1 MAQGRGVQLE
11 WAIVFNS
18 LVRAGVP
25 YTQIQERSKKHP
37 NLKEYTGDVNKQ
49 ADQCVDLVEKHDSSL
64 LAHAYHSDELNIAGD
79 PEPKTDVVFKK
90 SGRNTIRCSVKMKGP
105 IQLSS
110 AEGPS
115 TAKAMAA
122 TAAQCPG
129 TRGKNLEALIEKIS
143 STPTKLLTEKNLS
156 KAKQRKPNIVKDLV
170 DAKGKIKDDK
180 NYTNWVSRNKPT
192 LIRELFDYLES
203 DPDFLY
209 CLIEETLTG
218 KNYFGANADAT
229 SNYMLSPT
237 KFGKIDKT
245 YINQMVKKTKI
256 DIRAKSRDGIS
267 SVAFRFDVRA

>member
-79 PEPKTDVVFKK
+79 PEPKTDVVFQK

-156 KAKQRKPNIVKDLV
+156 KARQRKPNIVKDLV

-237 KFGKIDKT
+237 KFGKIDRT

>member
-11 WAIVFNS
+11 WAIVYES

-25 YTQIQERSKKHP
+25 FTEIQGRMQKHP
-37 NLKEYTGDVNKQ
+37 NLKSYTGDVGAQ
-49 ADQCVDLVEKHDSSL
+49 AKKCVDLVQKADASL

-90 SGRNTIRCSVKMKGP
+90 NGSNAIRCSVKMKGP

-115 TAKAMAA
+115 TAKAMAE

-129 TRGKNLEALIEKIS
+129 QRGKNLSSLIQKIS
-143 STPTKLLTEKNLS
+143 ATPTKLLTERNLP
-156 KAKQRKPNIVKDLV
+156 KARERKPNIVKDLV
-170 DAKGKIKDDK
+170 DARGKIKDDK
-180 NYTNWVSRNKPT
+180 NYTKWISENKPT
-192 LIRELFDYLES
+192 LIKELFDYLES
-203 DPDFLY
+203 DPAFLY

-229 SNYMLSPT
+229 ANYMLSPS
-237 KFGKIDKT
+237 KFGKIDDA
-245 YINQMVKKTKI
+245 YIKQMVKKTKI

>member
-11 WAIVFNS
+11 WAIVYES
-18 LVRAGVP
+18 LIRAGVP
-25 YTQIQERSKKHP
+25 YSEIEKRSKKHP
-37 NLKEYTGDVNKQ
+37 NLKLYTGTVGAQ
-49 ADQCVDLVEKHDSSL
+49 AKKCVDLVEKSDASL
-64 LAHAYHSDELNIAGD
+64 LANAYHSDELNIAGD

-90 SGRNTIRCSVKMKGP
+90 NGRNLVRCSVKMKGP

-129 TRGKNLEALIEKIS
+129 QRGKNLESLIKKIS
-143 STPTKLLTEKNLS
+143 STPTKLLTEKNLP
-156 KAKQRKPNIVKDLV
+156 KARERKPNIVKDLV
-170 DAKGKIKDDK
+170 DSKGKIKDDK
-180 NYTNWVSRNKPT
+180 NYTNWVAQNKPE
-192 LIRELFDYLES
+192 LIKELFDYLES
-203 DPDFLY
+203 DPHFLY

-218 KNYFGANADAT
+218 KNYFGSNNDAT

-237 KFGKIDKT
+237 TFGKIDKA
-245 YINQMVKKTKI
+245 YINKMVKKTKI

>member
-11 WAIVFNS
+11 WAIVFES

-25 YTQIQERSKKHP
+25 YSEIEKRSKKHS
-37 NLKEYTGDVNKQ
+37 NLKSYSGPVGEQ
-49 ADQCVDLVEKHDSSL
+49 AKKCVDLVQKSDPSL
-64 LAHAYHSDELNIAGD
+64 LSHAYHSDELNIAGD

-90 SGRNTIRCSVKMKGP
+90 NGRNLIRCSVKMKGP

-129 TRGKNLEALIEKIS
+129 QRGKNLEALIKKIA

-156 KAKQRKPNIVKDLV
+156 KARERKPNIVKDLV
-170 DAKGKIKDDK
+170 DSRGKIKDDK
-180 NYTNWVSRNKPT
+180 NYTNWVSQNKPT
-192 LIRELFDYLES
+192 LIKELFDYLES
-203 DPDFLY
+203 DPHFLY

-218 KNYFGANADAT
+218 KNYFGKDADAT

-237 KFGKIDKT
+237 TFGKIDKA
-245 YINQMVKKTKI
+245 YINKMVKKTKI

>member
-25 YTQIQERSKKHP
+25 YTQIQERSKRHP
-37 NLKEYTGDVNKQ
+37 NLKEYTGDVNTQ
-49 ADQCVDLVEKHDSSL
+49 ANQCVDLVEKHDSSL

-79 PEPKTDVVFKK
+79 PEPKTDVVFQK

-156 KAKQRKPNIVKDLV
+156 KARQRKPNIVKDLV

-267 SVAFRFDVRA
+267 SVAFRFDVRT

>member
-49 ADQCVDLVEKHDSSL
+49 AEQCVDLVEKHDSSL

-156 KAKQRKPNIVKDLV
+156 KARQRKPNIVKDLV

>member
-11 WAIVFNS
+11 WSIVYES

-25 YTQIQERSKKHP
+25 YSEIEKRSKKHP
-37 NLKEYTGDVNKQ
+37 NLKLYTGTVGAQ
-49 ADQCVDLVEKHDSSL
+49 AKKCVDLVEKSDSSL
-64 LAHAYHSDELNIAGD
+64 LANAYHSDELNIAGD

-90 SGRNTIRCSVKMKGP
+90 NGRNLIRCSVKMKGP

-129 TRGKNLEALIEKIS
+129 QRGKNLESLIKKIS
-143 STPTKLLTEKNLS
+143 STPTKLLTEKNLP
-156 KAKQRKPNIVKDLV
+156 KARERKPNIVKDLV
-170 DAKGKIKDDK
+170 DSKGKIKDDK
-180 NYTNWVSRNKPT
+180 NYTNWVAQNKPE
-192 LIRELFDYLES
+192 LIKELFDYLES
-203 DPDFLY
+203 DPHFLY

-218 KNYFGANADAT
+218 KNYFGPNNDAT

-237 KFGKIDKT
+237 TFGKIDKA
-245 YINQMVKKTKI
+245 YINKMVKKTKI

>member
-11 WAIVFNS
+11 WAIVYES
-18 LVRAGVP
+18 LVRSGSP
-25 YTQIQERSKKHP
+25 FSQIEKRIAKNS
-37 NLKEYTGDVNKQ
+37 NLKLYTGAIGAQ
-49 ADQCVDLVEKHDSSL
+49 AKQCVDLVEKLDSSL

-79 PEPKTDVVFKK
+79 PEPKTDVVFK
-90 SGRNTIRCSVKMKGP
+90 RNGKNDVRCSVKMKGP

-129 TRGKNLEALIEKIS
+129 QRGKNLSSLIEKIA
-143 STPTKLLTEKNLS
+143 STPTKLLTERNLP
-156 KAKQRKPNIVKDLV
+156 KARERKANIVKDLV
-170 DAKGKIKDDK
+170 DSKGKIKDDK
-180 NYTNWVSRNKPT
+180 NYSKWISENKPT
-192 LIRELFDYLES
+192 LIKELLDYLES
-203 DPDFLY
+203 DPHFLY

-218 KNYFGANADAT
+218 KNYFGPDADAT
-229 SNYMLSPT
+229 ANYMLSPT
-237 KFGKIDKT
+237 KFGKIDDA
-245 YINQMVKKTKI
+245 YIKKMVNKTKI

>member
-90 SGRNTIRCSVKMKGP
+90 SGRNIIRCSVKMKGP

-156 KAKQRKPNIVKDLV
+156 KATQRKPNIVKDLV

>member
-37 NLKEYTGDVNKQ
+37 NLKEYTGDVNEQ
-49 ADQCVDLVEKHDSSL
+49 ANQCVDLVEKHDSSL

-79 PEPKTDVVFKK
+79 PEPKTDVVFQKN
-90 SGRNTIRCSVKMKGP
+90 GRNTIRCSVKMKGP

-156 KAKQRKPNIVKDLV
+156 KARQRKPNIVKDLV

>member
-11 WAIVFNS
+11 WAIVYES
-18 LVRAGVP
+18 LVRGGVP
-25 YTQIQERSKKHP
+25 FTEIQKRMQKHS
-37 NLKEYTGDVNKQ
+37 NLKSYTGDVGAQ
-49 ADQCVDLVEKHDSSL
+49 AKKCVDLVEASDASL

-79 PEPKTDVVFKK
+79 PEPKTDVVFQKN
-90 SGRNTIRCSVKMKGP
+90 GANAVRCSVKMKGP

-129 TRGKNLEALIEKIS
+129 QRGKKLSKLIEQIAA
-143 STPTKLLTEKNLS
+143 TPTKLLTEKNLP
-156 KAKQRKPNIVKDLV
+156 KARERKPNIVKDLV
-170 DAKGKIKDDK
+170 DSSGNIKQDK
-180 NYTNWVSRNKPT
+180 NYKVWLANNKPK
-192 LIRELFDYLES
+192 LINDLFEYLES
-203 DPDFLY
+203 DPHFLY

-218 KNYFGANADAT
+218 KNYFGVNADAT

-237 KFGKIDKT
+237 KFGKIDKA

>member
-37 NLKEYTGDVNKQ
+37 NLREYTGDVNKQ

-156 KAKQRKPNIVKDLV
+156 KARQRKPNIVKDLV

>member
-25 YTQIQERSKKHP
+25 YTEIEKRSKVHS

-49 ADQCVDLVEKHDSSL
+49 ANQCVDLVERTDASL

-79 PEPKTDVVFKK
+79 PEPKTDVVFQKN
-90 SGRNTIRCSVKMKGP
+90 GRNAIRCSVKMKGP

-115 TAKAMAA
+115 TARAMAA

-129 TRGKNLEALIEKIS
+129 QRGKNLEALIKKIS

-156 KAKQRKPNIVKDLV
+156 KARERKPNIVKDLV

-180 NYTNWVSRNKPT
+180 NYTSWVSQNKPT
-192 LIRELFDYLES
+192 LIKELFDYLES

>member
-79 PEPKTDVVFKK
+79 PEPKTDVVFQK
-90 SGRNTIRCSVKMKGP
+90 SGRNSIRCSVKMKGP

-156 KAKQRKPNIVKDLV
+156 KARQRKPNIVKDLV

>member
-79 PEPKTDVVFKK
+79 PEPKTDVVFQK

-156 KAKQRKPNIVKDLV
+156 KARQRKPNIVKDLV

>member
-11 WAIVFNS
+11 WAIVFES

-25 YTQIQERSKKHP
+25 YTEIEKRSKKHP
-37 NLKEYTGDVNKQ
+37 NLKAYSGPVGAQ
-49 ADQCVDLVEKHDSSL
+49 ARQCVDLVERSDPSL
-64 LAHAYHSDELNIAGD
+64 LEHAYHSDELNIAGD

-90 SGRNTIRCSVKMKGP
+90 NGRNLIRCSVKMKGA

-129 TRGKNLEALIEKIS
+129 QRGKNLESLINKIA
-143 STPTKLLTEKNLS
+143 STPTKLLTEKNLP
-156 KAKQRKPNIVKDLV
+156 KARERKPNIVKDLV
-170 DAKGKIKDDK
+170 DSRGKIKDDK
-180 NYTNWVSRNKPT
+180 NYTNWVSQNKPT
-192 LIRELFDYLES
+192 LIKELFDYLES
-203 DPDFLY
+203 DPHFLY

-218 KNYFGANADAT
+218 KNYFGEDADAT
-229 SNYMLSPT
+229 SNYMLSPS
-237 KFGKIDKT
+237 KFGKIDDA
-245 YINQMVKKTKI
+245 YIKQMVKKTKI

>member
-49 ADQCVDLVEKHDSSL
+49 AEQCVDLVEKHDSSL

-156 KAKQRKPNIVKDLV
+156 KARQRKPNIVKDLV

-209 CLIEETLTG
+209 CLIFELPH
-218 KNYFGANADAT
+218 FQV
-229 SNYMLSPT
+229 
-237 KFGKIDKT
+237 F
-245 YINQMVKKTKI
+245 
-256 DIRAKSRDGIS
+256 
-267 SVAFRFDVRA
+267 F

>member
-11 WAIVFNS
+11 WAIVFES

-25 YTQIQERSKKHP
+25 YTEIQARSQKHP
-37 NLKEYTGDVNKQ
+37 NLKEYSGDVGSQ
-49 ADQCVDLVEKHDSSL
+49 AKKCVDLVEKSDATL

-79 PEPKTDVVFKK
+79 PEPKTDVVFQKN
-90 SGRNTIRCSVKMKGP
+90 GRNAIRCSVKMKGP

-129 TRGKNLEALIEKIS
+129 QRGKKLSKLIDQIAA
-143 STPTKLLTEKNLS
+143 TPTKLLTEKNLP
-156 KAKQRKPNIVKDLV
+156 KARERKPNIVKDLV
-170 DAKGKIKDDK
+170 DSSGNIKEDK
-180 NYTNWVSRNKPT
+180 NYKIWLQKNKPQ
-192 LIRELFDYLES
+192 LIKDLFEYLES
-203 DPDFLY
+203 DPHFLY

-218 KNYFGANADAT
+218 KNYFGANSPAT

-237 KFGKIDKT
+237 KFGKIDNA
-245 YINQMVKKTKI
+245 YIKEMVRKTKI

>member
-79 PEPKTDVVFKK
+79 PEPKTDVVFQK

-156 KAKQRKPNIVKDLV
+156 KARQRKPNIVKDLV

-267 SVAFRFDVRA
+267 SVAFRLDVRA

>member
-11 WAIVFNS
+11 WAIVFES

-25 YTQIQERSKKHP
+25 YSEIEKRSKKHS
-37 NLKEYTGDVNKQ
+37 NLKSYSGPVGEQ
-49 ADQCVDLVEKHDSSL
+49 AKKCVDLVQKSDPSL

-90 SGRNTIRCSVKMKGP
+90 NGRNLIRCSVKMKGP

-129 TRGKNLEALIEKIS
+129 QRGKNLESLIKKIA

-156 KAKQRKPNIVKDLV
+156 KARERKPNIVKDLV
-170 DAKGKIKDDK
+170 DSRGKIKDDK
-180 NYTNWVSRNKPT
+180 NYTNWVSQNKPT
-192 LIRELFDYLES
+192 LIKELFDYLES
-203 DPDFLY
+203 DPHFLY

-218 KNYFGANADAT
+218 KNYFG
-229 SNYMLSPT
+229 
-237 KFGKIDKT
+237 KFSRFFSDIEK
-245 YINQMVKKTKI
+245 VK
-256 DIRAKSRDGIS
+256 R
-267 SVAFRFDVRA
+267 V

>member
-90 SGRNTIRCSVKMKGP
+90 SGRNIIRCSVKMKGP

-156 KAKQRKPNIVKDLV
+156 KARQRKPNIVKDLV

>member
-11 WAIVFNS
+11 WAIVYES
-18 LVRAGVP
+18 LIRAGVP
-25 YTQIQERSKKHP
+25 YSEIEKRSKKHP
-37 NLKEYTGDVNKQ
+37 NLKLYTGTVGAQ
-49 ADQCVDLVEKHDSSL
+49 AKKCVDLVENSDSSL
-64 LAHAYHSDELNIAGD
+64 LANAYHSDELNIAGD

-90 SGRNTIRCSVKMKGP
+90 NGRNLVRCSVKMKGP

-129 TRGKNLEALIEKIS
+129 QRGKNLESLIKKIS
-143 STPTKLLTEKNLS
+143 STPTKLLTEKNLP
-156 KAKQRKPNIVKDLV
+156 KARERKPNIVKDLV
-170 DAKGKIKDDK
+170 DSKGKIKDDK
-180 NYTNWVSRNKPT
+180 NYTNWVAQNKPE
-192 LIRELFDYLES
+192 LIKELFDYLES
-203 DPDFLY
+203 DPHFLY

-218 KNYFGANADAT
+218 KNYFGPNNDAT

-237 KFGKIDKT
+237 TFGKIDKA
-245 YINQMVKKTKI
+245 YINKMVKKTKI

>member
-79 PEPKTDVVFKK
+79 PEPKTDVVFQK

-156 KAKQRKPNIVKDLV
+156 KARQRKPNIVKDLV

-267 SVAFRFDVRA
+267 SVAFRFDVRT

>member
-11 WAIVFNS
+11 WAIVYDS
-18 LVRAGVP
+18 LMRGGVP
-25 YTQIQERSKKHP
+25 FSEIQKRTSKYP
-37 NLKEYTGDVNKQ
+37 NLKEYTGDVGAQ
-49 ADQCVDLVEKHDSSL
+49 ARKCVDLVERADPSL
-64 LAHAYHSDELNIAGD
+64 LAHAYHSDELDIAGD
-79 PEPKTDVVFKK
+79 PEPKTDVVFQKNGK
-90 SGRNTIRCSVKMKGP
+90 NAIRCSVKMKGA

-129 TRGKNLEALIEKIS
+129 QRGKNLESLINKIA
-143 STPTKLLTEKNLS
+143 STPTKLLTEKNIP
-156 KAKQRKPNIVKDLV
+156 KARERKPNIVKDLL
-170 DAKGKIKDDK
+170 DSRGKIKDDK
-180 NYTNWVSRNKPT
+180 NYTNWVKNNKPT
-192 LIRELFDYLES
+192 LIKELFDYLES
-203 DPDFLY
+203 DPHFLY

-218 KNYFGANADAT
+218 KNYFGANDDAT
-229 SNYMLSPT
+229 SNYMLSPN
-237 KFGKIDKT
+237 KFGKIDRS

>member
-79 PEPKTDVVFKK
+79 PEPKTDVVFQK
-90 SGRNTIRCSVKMKGP
+90 SGRNTVRCSVKMKGP

-156 KAKQRKPNIVKDLV
+156 KARQRKPNIVKDLV

-237 KFGKIDKT
+237 KFGKIDRT

>member
-25 YTQIQERSKKHP
+25 YTQIQERSKRHP
-37 NLKEYTGDVNKQ
+37 NLKEYTGDVNTQ
-49 ADQCVDLVEKHDSSL
+49 ANQCVDLVEKHDSSL

-79 PEPKTDVVFKK
+79 PEPKTDVVFQK

-156 KAKQRKPNIVKDLV
+156 KARQRKPNIVKDLV

-267 SVAFRFDVRA
+267 SVDFRFDVRT